1 MWKKGLKLA
10 GTIGLSLALI
20 VGCSSNDPAQ
30 GGEGE
35 EGKAE
40 GSDLSGTVVIDGSS
54 TVYPLTQAVAEEFM
68 KENPGVQVTVSESGT
83 GGGFQKWALGET
95 DINNSSRPIK
105 DEEKEEAAKN
115 DIEPVELK
123 VAFDGLSV
131 LVHPE
136 NDWVDEISVE
146 DLKKIWEPDSKVKKW
161 SDVNPDWP
169 DEEIKLYGP
178 GTASGTFDYFT
189 EAINGEEGASRTDYT
204 ASEDDNVLVR
214 GISGDKYSLG
224 YFGYSYYVENKDKLK
239 ALAVDGGEG
248 AVEPTEE
255 TINDGSYSPLARPIF
270 IYPSNKALEKEEVQA
285 FIEFYLENVKT
296 LASEVGYVALPD
308 EEYDAAKQA
317 YEDAKK

>member
-1 MWKKGLKLA
+1 MWKNGLKVA

-20 VGCSSNDPAQ
+20 VGCSSNDPNQ
-30 GGEGE
+30 GADG
-35 EGKAE
+35 AE
-40 GSDLSGTVVIDGSS
+40 GGLSGTITIDGSS

-95 DINNSSRPIK
+95 DINDASRLIK

-123 VAFDGLSV
+123 VAFDGISV
-131 LVHPE
+131 MVHPE

-169 DEEIKLYGP
+169 DKEIKLYAP
-178 GTASGTFDYFT
+178 GTSSGTFDYFT
-189 EAINGEEGASRTDYT
+189 EAIVGEEGASRTDFT

-239 ALAVDGGEG
+239 ILAIDEGEG

-255 TINDGSYSPLARPIF
+255 TINEGSYSPLSRPVF

-285 FIEFYLENVKT
+285 FIEFYLENVKD
-296 LASEVGYVALPD
+296 LAAEVGYVALPD
-308 EEYDAAKQA
+308 EEYEEGKQA
-317 YEDAKK
+317 YEDAKN